1 MKKKVVNEFIV
12 PKMTG
17 KAFIVKKGQVMR
29 VIQIGGG
36 QVADIRF
43 FNTQNYKEQF
53 GAVHSM
59 VLNAMADDKNKAY
72 YQTKK
77 LYSKIP
83 WERLM
88 LTVIEDTVGV
98 NTMGSHCSKKGFEL
112 RGESDHRSCGDN
124 FRECLE
130 PYGIKMEDMDSGGVF
145 NVFMPRAIDEEG
157 NVSWPESPAKDGD
170 HVDFLAD
177 MDILVGFSNCPCD
190 PPINPPGCRDM
201 KVQILE

>member
-1 MKKKVVNEFIV
+1 MRKVLDEFIV
-12 PKMTG
+12 PKPKN
-17 KAFIVKKGQVMR
+17 KAFILKKGQVMR

-36 QVADIRF
+36 QCVDIRF
-43 FNTQNYKEQF
+43 FNEHNYKEQF
-53 GAVHSM
+53 AALHSLM
-59 VLNAMADDKNKAY
+59 INTREGIPHAY
-72 YQTKK
+72 YKTKK
-77 LYSKIP
+77 LYSKMP

-98 NTMGSHCSKKGFEL
+98 NTMGSHCSKKGYEL
-112 RGESDHRSCGDN
+112 HGKSDHRSCGDN

-130 PYGIKMEDMDSGGVF
+130 PYGIKLEDMDSAGVF
-145 NVFMPRAIDEEG
+145 NAFMPRAIGEDG

-170 HVDFLAD
+170 HIDFLAE
-177 MDILVGFSNCPCD
+177 MDVLVGFSNCPSD